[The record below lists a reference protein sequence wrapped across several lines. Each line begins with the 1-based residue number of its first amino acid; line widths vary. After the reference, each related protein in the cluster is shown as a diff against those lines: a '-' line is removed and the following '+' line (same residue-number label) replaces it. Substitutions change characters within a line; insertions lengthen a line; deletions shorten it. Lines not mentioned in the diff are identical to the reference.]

1 MFKLLTK
8 NWWLV
13 ALRGVLLIIFALFA
27 FFNPLLTAATLAMWF
42 AFLII
47 ADGFF
52 TLISLFSDWKGNDN
66 KWLFLA
72 EGAISIIFGLLL
84 FRMPGLTLL
93 IISFFI
99 SFWFIFVGISRI
111 AMAIQLRKEIEGEGW
126 LIAGGVLS
134 VVFGLIIFA
143 QPALGIGFSMFMV
156 GFAALFVGI
165 ALLVIGFKLRKGQAW
180 LTDKKA
186 EIKDR
191 LKDS

>member
-8 NWWLV
+8 NWWV
-13 ALRGVLLIIFALFA
+13 VVLRGVLLIIFALFA
-27 FFNPLLTAATLAMWF
+27 FFNPLLTAASLAMWF

-52 TLISLFSDWKGNDN
+52 TLFSLFSDWKGNDN

-84 FRMPGLTLL
+84 FRMPGVTLL
-93 IISFFI
+93 LVSFII

-111 AMAIQLRKEIEGEGW
+111 AMAIQLRKKIEGEGW
-126 LIAGGVLS
+126 LIAGGILS
-134 VVFGLIIFA
+134 VIFGLIIFA
-143 QPALGIGFSMFMV
+143 QPALGIGFSMFIL
-156 GFAALFVGI
+156 GFAALLVGI
-165 ALLVIGFKLRKGQAW
+165 ALLVIGFKLRKGQDW
-180 LTDKKA
+180 VKDKKA

>member
-13 ALRGVLLIIFALFA
+13 VLRGVLLIIFALFA
-27 FFNPLLTAATLAMWF
+27 FFNPLLTAASLAMWF
-42 AFLII
+42 AFLMI

-52 TLISLFSDWKGNDN
+52 TLISLLSHLKGNDN

-72 EGAISIIFGLLL
+72 EGVISIVFGLLL

-93 IISFFI
+93 IVSFII

-111 AMAIQLRKEIEGEGW
+111 AMAIQLRKEIKGEAW
-126 LIAGGVLS
+126 LIAAGVIS
-134 VVFGLIIFA
+134 VIFGLIIFA
-143 QPALGIGFSMFMV
+143 EPALGIGFSMYIL
-156 GFAALFVGI
+156 GFAALLVGI
-165 ALLVIGFKLRKGQAW
+165 ALLVIGFKLRKGQDW
-180 LTDKKA
+180 LSDKKD

-191 LKDS
+191 MKS

>member
-8 NWWLV
+8 NWWV
-13 ALRGVLLIIFALFA
+13 VVLRGVLLIIFALFA
-27 FFNPLLTAATLAMWF
+27 FFNPLLTAASLAMWF

-52 TLISLFSDWKGNDN
+52 TLFSLFSDWEGNYY
-66 KWLFLA
+66 KWLFLV

-84 FRMPGLTLL
+84 FRMPGVTLL
-93 IISFFI
+93 LVSFII

-111 AMAIQLRKEIEGEGW
+111 AMAIQLRKKIEGEGW
-126 LIAGGVLS
+126 LIAGGILS

-143 QPALGIGFSMFMV
+143 QPALGIGFSMFIL
-156 GFAALFVGI
+156 GFAALLVGI
-165 ALLVIGFKLRKGQAW
+165 ALLVIGFKLRKGQDW
-180 LTDKKA
+180 VKDKKA

>member
-8 NWWLV
+8 SWWV
-13 ALRGVLLIIFALFA
+13 VVLRGVLLIIFALFA
-27 FFNPLLTAATLAMWF
+27 FFNPLLTAASLAMWF

-52 TLISLFSDWKGNDN
+52 TLFSLFSDWKGNDN

-84 FRMPGLTLL
+84 FRMPGVTLL
-93 IISFFI
+93 LVSFII

-111 AMAIQLRKEIEGEGW
+111 AMAIQLRKKIEGEGW
-126 LIAGGVLS
+126 LIAGGILS

-143 QPALGIGFSMFMV
+143 QPALGIGFSMFIL
-156 GFAALFVGI
+156 GFAALLVGI
-165 ALLVIGFKLRKGQAW
+165 ALLVIGFKLRKGQDW
-180 LTDKKA
+180 VKDKKA

>member
-1 MFKLLTK
+1 
-8 NWWLV
+8 
-13 ALRGVLLIIFALFA
+13 
-27 FFNPLLTAATLAMWF
+27 
-42 AFLII
+42 
-47 ADGFF
+47 
-52 TLISLFSDWKGNDN
+52 ISLFSDWKGNDN

-165 ALLVIGFKLRKGQAW
+165 ALLVIGFKLRKGQTW
-180 LTDKKA
+180 LTD
-186 EIKDR
+186 
-191 LKDS
+191 